1 MARHNRA
8 FWQQTRLSSHRYRH
22 CQTPPVQATLL
33 EAYAGAAGAAAAET
47 FADDLR
53 ASPPAPG
60 PRRRQP
66 RRRRPRT
73 QPTVVAAAEHHNDS
87 DSAHTQVPECPA
99 QALASPGQWEQ
110 LDAGDLAEEFRH
122 PAPTLQ
128 DAPPFMRGAVRSA
141 FTQALSELR
150 AAAAAG
156 PAASQANAARAAR
169 AWKLF
174 LLVPRMLL
182 TRATQQGS
190 QGRAELLSRAAA
202 FQRGEWTQ
210 LIRSAR
216 PSRQRSSAHKQELP
230 PDEVSER
237 KRHNACAKV
246 RQGELSRACQVLRHG
261 GHVAGAHPSRAATSA
276 TTLANT
282 GRTPG
287 I

>member
-1 MARHNRA
+1 MKMARHNRA

-141 FTQALSELR
+141 FTQAL
-150 AAAAAG
+150 
-156 PAASQANAARAAR
+156 
-169 AWKLF
+169 
-174 LLVPRMLL
+174 
-182 TRATQQGS
+182 
-190 QGRAELLSRAAA
+190 
-202 FQRGEWTQ
+202 
-210 LIRSAR
+210 
-216 PSRQRSSAHKQELP
+216 
-230 PDEVSER
+230 
-237 KRHNACAKV
+237 
-246 RQGELSRACQVLRHG
+246 
-261 GHVAGAHPSRAATSA
+261 
-276 TTLANT
+276 
-282 GRTPG
+282 
-287 I
+287 